1 MIIKWCIKTNIK
13 NLEYNSRYLNF
24 INNIIN
30 HDNRYNAYDMFENDV
45 VIIIGLGTIGN
56 SLIRCLLSM
65 NVKNFIIID
74 RDIVEEKRNFNR
86 NN

>member
-30 HDNRYNAYDMFENDV
+30 HDNRHNAYDMFENDV

>member
-1 MIIKWCIKTNIK
+1 
-13 NLEYNSRYLNF
+13 
-24 INNIIN
+24 
-30 HDNRYNAYDMFENDV
+30 MFENDV

-74 RDIVEEKRNFNR
+74 RDIVEGKRNSNR